1 MDSVAQETTAPAKA
15 GPTQQQIVDD
25 IASDLF
31 DRLSNRFTKI
41 KSVTGKATEKTWEF
55 TVKGPKVFKGDTLLG
70 EVSCEAKFPAGVN
83 KERIHLAL
91 YGFCEGQSTKL
102 GVPMRRPGNEDA

>member
-1 MDSVAQETTAPAKA
+1 MDSVATQAAPAPT
-15 GPTQQQIVDD
+15 GPTQQQIVDG

-31 DRLSNRFTKI
+31 DRLSARFTKI
-41 KSVTGKATEKTWEF
+41 KSVTGKATDNTWEF
-55 TVKGPKVFKGDTLLG
+55 EVKGPKVFRGDKLLG

-91 YGFCEGQSTKL
+91 YGFCEGQAIKL
-102 GVPMRRPGNEDA
+102 GVPMRRPGNTGVH